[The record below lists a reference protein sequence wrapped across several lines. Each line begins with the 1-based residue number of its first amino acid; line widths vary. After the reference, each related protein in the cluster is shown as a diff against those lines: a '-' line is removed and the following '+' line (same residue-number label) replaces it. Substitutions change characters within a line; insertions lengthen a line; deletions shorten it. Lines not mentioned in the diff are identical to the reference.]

1 MRSEIPFS
9 GGRGGGSV
17 RRAINRLMPSAPA
30 KIGAVALVVLVVA
43 GVGWAAFSS
52 MRAPAFEVH
61 ADEAAAP
68 SSSEPETVEVK
79 AQVCVYVTG
88 AVANPGVY
96 SLDEGLRV
104 CDAVEAAGG
113 LTEDADASTVNLARV
128 LSDGEHIALPTKAE
142 VETALA
148 QGSAGGAAVAS
159 SLVNINTADAS
170 ALETLSGVGS
180 ATAPGDYLRSRA
192 KRSVFNYRRPYA
204 RRWHRREE
212 VREAQRFNLRMK
224 RTMLHGAKAL
234 GRVGRANNTAN
245 AALLGEGLVEGPTDR
260 ATPRFPRR
268 HLCPFRLLLRL
279 SLGYRLR
286 RGRRL
291 RLRAAT

>member
-1 MRSEIPFS
+1 MLVCMVLLRHKGRLCAAKYLFRAVGAVAACVVRSIAS
-9 GGRGGGSV
+9 C
-17 RRAINRLMPSAPA
+17 APA
-30 KIGAVALVVLVVA
+30 KIGAVALVVLIVA

-52 MRAPAFEVH
+52 MRAPVFEVH
-61 ADEAAAP
+61 ADEAVAP
-68 SSSEPETVEVK
+68 SSSEPEAVEVK
-79 AQVCVYVTG
+79 TQVYVYVTG

-180 ATAPGDYLRSRA
+180 ATAQAIISDREQNGPFSTIEDLMRVDGIGEKKFA
-192 KRSVFNYRRPYA
+192 KLKDSICV
-204 RRWHRREE
+204 
-212 VREAQRFNLRMK
+212 
-224 RTMLHGAKAL
+224 
-234 GRVGRANNTAN
+234 
-245 AALLGEGLVEGPTDR
+245 
-260 ATPRFPRR
+260 
-268 HLCPFRLLLRL
+268 
-279 SLGYRLR
+279 
-286 RGRRL
+286 
-291 RLRAAT
+291 

>member
-17 RRAINRLMPSAPA
+17 RRAINRLMPSASA

-61 ADEAAAP
+61 ADEAVAP
-68 SSSEPETVEVK
+68 SSSEPEAVEVK
-79 AQVCVYVTG
+79 TQVYVYVTG

-128 LSDGEHIALPTKAE
+128 LSDGEHIALPTKVE

-148 QGSAGGAAVAS
+148 QGSAGGAAAS

-180 ATAPGDYLRSRA
+180 ATAQAIISDREQNGPFSTIEDLMRVDGIGEKKFA
-192 KRSVFNYRRPYA
+192 KLKDSICV
-204 RRWHRREE
+204 
-212 VREAQRFNLRMK
+212 
-224 RTMLHGAKAL
+224 
-234 GRVGRANNTAN
+234 
-245 AALLGEGLVEGPTDR
+245 
-260 ATPRFPRR
+260 
-268 HLCPFRLLLRL
+268 
-279 SLGYRLR
+279 
-286 RGRRL
+286 
-291 RLRAAT
+291 

>member
-30 KIGAVALVVLVVA
+30 KIGAVTLVVLVVA

-61 ADEAAAP
+61 ADEAVAP
-68 SSSEPETVEVK
+68 SSSEPEAVEVK
-79 AQVCVYVTG
+79 AQVYVYVTG

-148 QGSAGGAAVAS
+148 QGSAGGAGAS

-180 ATAPGDYLRSRA
+180 ATAQAIISDREQNGPFSTIEDLMRVDGIGEKKFA
-192 KRSVFNYRRPYA
+192 KLKDSICV
-204 RRWHRREE
+204 
-212 VREAQRFNLRMK
+212 
-224 RTMLHGAKAL
+224 
-234 GRVGRANNTAN
+234 
-245 AALLGEGLVEGPTDR
+245 
-260 ATPRFPRR
+260 
-268 HLCPFRLLLRL
+268 
-279 SLGYRLR
+279 
-286 RGRRL
+286 
-291 RLRAAT
+291 

>member
-30 KIGAVALVVLVVA
+30 KIGAVALVVLIVA

-61 ADEAAAP
+61 ADEAVAP
-68 SSSEPETVEVK
+68 SSSEPEAVEVK
-79 AQVCVYVTG
+79 TQVYVYVTG

-96 SLDEGLRV
+96 WLDEGLRV

-142 VETALA
+142 VEMALA
-148 QGSAGGAAVAS
+148 QGSAGGAAAS

-180 ATAPGDYLRSRA
+180 ATAQAIISDREQNGPFSTIEDLMRVDGIGEKKFA
-192 KRSVFNYRRPYA
+192 KLKDSICV
-204 RRWHRREE
+204 
-212 VREAQRFNLRMK
+212 
-224 RTMLHGAKAL
+224 
-234 GRVGRANNTAN
+234 
-245 AALLGEGLVEGPTDR
+245 
-260 ATPRFPRR
+260 
-268 HLCPFRLLLRL
+268 
-279 SLGYRLR
+279 
-286 RGRRL
+286 
-291 RLRAAT
+291 

>member
-52 MRAPAFEVH
+52 MRAPVFEVH

-79 AQVCVYVTG
+79 AQVYVYVTG

-148 QGSAGGAAVAS
+148 QGSAGGAGGAAAAS

-180 ATAPGDYLRSRA
+180 ATAQAIISDREQNGPFSTIEDLMRVDGIGEKKFA
-192 KRSVFNYRRPYA
+192 KLKDSICV
-204 RRWHRREE
+204 
-212 VREAQRFNLRMK
+212 
-224 RTMLHGAKAL
+224 
-234 GRVGRANNTAN
+234 
-245 AALLGEGLVEGPTDR
+245 
-260 ATPRFPRR
+260 
-268 HLCPFRLLLRL
+268 
-279 SLGYRLR
+279 
-286 RGRRL
+286 
-291 RLRAAT
+291 

>member
-9 GGRGGGSV
+9 GGRDGGSV

-68 SSSEPETVEVK
+68 SSSEPEAVEVK
-79 AQVCVYVTG
+79 AQVYVYVTG
-88 AVANPGVY
+88 AVTNPGVY

-148 QGSAGGAAVAS
+148 QGSAGGAGGAGGAAVAS

-180 ATAPGDYLRSRA
+180 ATAQAIISDREQNGPFSTIEDLMRVDGIGEKKFA
-192 KRSVFNYRRPYA
+192 KLKDSICV
-204 RRWHRREE
+204 
-212 VREAQRFNLRMK
+212 
-224 RTMLHGAKAL
+224 
-234 GRVGRANNTAN
+234 
-245 AALLGEGLVEGPTDR
+245 
-260 ATPRFPRR
+260 
-268 HLCPFRLLLRL
+268 
-279 SLGYRLR
+279 
-286 RGRRL
+286 
-291 RLRAAT
+291 

>member
-30 KIGAVALVVLVVA
+30 KIGAVALVVLIVA

-61 ADEAAAP
+61 ADEAVAP
-68 SSSEPETVEVK
+68 SSSEPEAVEVK
-79 AQVCVYVTG
+79 AQVYVYVTG

-113 LTEDADASTVNLARV
+113 LTEDADASTVNLA
-128 LSDGEHIALPTKAE
+128 
-142 VETALA
+142 
-148 QGSAGGAAVAS
+148 QGSAGGAAAAS

-180 ATAPGDYLRSRA
+180 ATAQAIISDREQNGPFSTIEDLMRVDGIGEKKFA
-192 KRSVFNYRRPYA
+192 KLKDSICV
-204 RRWHRREE
+204 
-212 VREAQRFNLRMK
+212 
-224 RTMLHGAKAL
+224 
-234 GRVGRANNTAN
+234 
-245 AALLGEGLVEGPTDR
+245 
-260 ATPRFPRR
+260 
-268 HLCPFRLLLRL
+268 
-279 SLGYRLR
+279 
-286 RGRRL
+286 
-291 RLRAAT
+291 

>member
-61 ADEAAAP
+61 ADEAVAP
-68 SSSEPETVEVK
+68 SSSEPEAVEVK
-79 AQVCVYVTG
+79 AQVYVTG

-180 ATAPGDYLRSRA
+180 ATAQAIISDREQNGPFSTIEDLMRVDGIGEKKFA
-192 KRSVFNYRRPYA
+192 KLKDSICV
-204 RRWHRREE
+204 
-212 VREAQRFNLRMK
+212 
-224 RTMLHGAKAL
+224 
-234 GRVGRANNTAN
+234 
-245 AALLGEGLVEGPTDR
+245 
-260 ATPRFPRR
+260 
-268 HLCPFRLLLRL
+268 
-279 SLGYRLR
+279 
-286 RGRRL
+286 
-291 RLRAAT
+291 

>member
-9 GGRGGGSV
+9 SSRGGV

-30 KIGAVALVVLVVA
+30 KVGAVALAALIVA

-61 ADEAAAP
+61 AGDAVAP
-68 SSSEPETVEVK
+68 SSSEPEAVETK
-79 AQVCVYVTG
+79 AQVYVYVTG

-113 LTEDADASTVNLARV
+113 LAEDADASTVNLARV
-128 LSDGEHIALPTKAE
+128 LSDGEHIDLPTKAE
-142 VETALA
+142 VEAALA
-148 QGSAGGAAVAS
+148 QGPAGGASGVAAAT

-180 ATAPGDYLRSRA
+180 ATAQAIISDREQNGPFSSIEDLMRVDGIGEKKFA
-192 KRSVFNYRRPYA
+192 KLKDSICV
-204 RRWHRREE
+204 
-212 VREAQRFNLRMK
+212 
-224 RTMLHGAKAL
+224 
-234 GRVGRANNTAN
+234 
-245 AALLGEGLVEGPTDR
+245 
-260 ATPRFPRR
+260 
-268 HLCPFRLLLRL
+268 
-279 SLGYRLR
+279 
-286 RGRRL
+286 
-291 RLRAAT
+291 

>member
-43 GVGWAAFSS
+43 GVGWTAFSS

-61 ADEAAAP
+61 ADEAVAP
-68 SSSEPETVEVK
+68 SSSEPEAVEAK
-79 AQVCVYVTG
+79 AQVYVYVTG

-148 QGSAGGAAVAS
+148 QGSAGGTGGAAVAS
-159 SLVNINTADAS
+159 SLVNINTANAS

-180 ATAPGDYLRSRA
+180 ATAQAIISDREQNGPFSTIEDLMRVDGIGEKKFA
-192 KRSVFNYRRPYA
+192 KLKDSICV
-204 RRWHRREE
+204 
-212 VREAQRFNLRMK
+212 
-224 RTMLHGAKAL
+224 
-234 GRVGRANNTAN
+234 
-245 AALLGEGLVEGPTDR
+245 
-260 ATPRFPRR
+260 
-268 HLCPFRLLLRL
+268 
-279 SLGYRLR
+279 
-286 RGRRL
+286 
-291 RLRAAT
+291 

>member
-9 GGRGGGSV
+9 GGRGGGGV
-17 RRAINRLMPSAPA
+17 RRAIHRLMPSAPA

-61 ADEAAAP
+61 ADDAAAP
-68 SSSEPETVEVK
+68 SSPEPEAVETR
-79 AQVCVYVTG
+79 AQVYVYVTG

-148 QGSAGGAAVAS
+148 QGSAGGAGGAAVAS

-180 ATAPGDYLRSRA
+180 ATAQAIISDREQNGPFSTIEDLMRVDGIGEKKFA
-192 KRSVFNYRRPYA
+192 KLKDSICV
-204 RRWHRREE
+204 
-212 VREAQRFNLRMK
+212 
-224 RTMLHGAKAL
+224 
-234 GRVGRANNTAN
+234 
-245 AALLGEGLVEGPTDR
+245 
-260 ATPRFPRR
+260 
-268 HLCPFRLLLRL
+268 
-279 SLGYRLR
+279 
-286 RGRRL
+286 
-291 RLRAAT
+291 

>member
-9 GGRGGGSV
+9 SSRGGV

-30 KIGAVALVVLVVA
+30 KVGAVALAALIVA

-61 ADEAAAP
+61 AGDAVAP
-68 SSSEPETVEVK
+68 SSPESEAVETK
-79 AQVCVYVTG
+79 AQVYVYVTG

-113 LTEDADASTVNLARV
+113 LAEDADASTVNLARV
-128 LSDGEHIALPTKAE
+128 LSDGEHIDLPTKAE
-142 VETALA
+142 VEAALA
-148 QGSAGGAAVAS
+148 QGPAGGASGTAAAT

-180 ATAPGDYLRSRA
+180 ATAQAIISDREQNGPFSSIEDLMRVDGIGEKKFA
-192 KRSVFNYRRPYA
+192 KLKDSICV
-204 RRWHRREE
+204 
-212 VREAQRFNLRMK
+212 
-224 RTMLHGAKAL
+224 
-234 GRVGRANNTAN
+234 
-245 AALLGEGLVEGPTDR
+245 
-260 ATPRFPRR
+260 
-268 HLCPFRLLLRL
+268 
-279 SLGYRLR
+279 
-286 RGRRL
+286 
-291 RLRAAT
+291 

>member
-17 RRAINRLMPSAPA
+17 RRAINRLMPSAPE

-61 ADEAAAP
+61 ADEAVAP
-68 SSSEPETVEVK
+68 SLSEPEAVEVK
-79 AQVCVYVTG
+79 AQVYVYVTG

-148 QGSAGGAAVAS
+148 QGSAGGAAAS

-180 ATAPGDYLRSRA
+180 ATAQAIISDREQNGPFSTIEDLMRVDGIGEKRFA
-192 KRSVFNYRRPYA
+192 KLKDSICV
-204 RRWHRREE
+204 
-212 VREAQRFNLRMK
+212 
-224 RTMLHGAKAL
+224 
-234 GRVGRANNTAN
+234 
-245 AALLGEGLVEGPTDR
+245 
-260 ATPRFPRR
+260 
-268 HLCPFRLLLRL
+268 
-279 SLGYRLR
+279 
-286 RGRRL
+286 
-291 RLRAAT
+291 

>member
-17 RRAINRLMPSAPA
+17 RRAINHLMPSAPA

-61 ADEAAAP
+61 ADEAVAS
-68 SSSEPETVEVK
+68 SSSEPEAVEVK
-79 AQVCVYVTG
+79 AQVYVYVTG

-180 ATAPGDYLRSRA
+180 ATAQAIISDREQNGPFSTIEDLMRVDGIGEKKFA
-192 KRSVFNYRRPYA
+192 KLKDSICV
-204 RRWHRREE
+204 
-212 VREAQRFNLRMK
+212 
-224 RTMLHGAKAL
+224 
-234 GRVGRANNTAN
+234 
-245 AALLGEGLVEGPTDR
+245 
-260 ATPRFPRR
+260 
-268 HLCPFRLLLRL
+268 
-279 SLGYRLR
+279 
-286 RGRRL
+286 
-291 RLRAAT
+291 

>member
-9 GGRGGGSV
+9 SSRGGGSV

-61 ADEAAAP
+61 ADEAVAP
-68 SSSEPETVEVK
+68 SSSEPEAVEVK
-79 AQVCVYVTG
+79 AQVYVYVTG

-148 QGSAGGAAVAS
+148 QGSAGGAAAS

-180 ATAPGDYLRSRA
+180 ATAQAIISDREQNGPFSTIEDLMRVDGIGEKKFA
-192 KRSVFNYRRPYA
+192 KLKDSICV
-204 RRWHRREE
+204 
-212 VREAQRFNLRMK
+212 
-224 RTMLHGAKAL
+224 
-234 GRVGRANNTAN
+234 
-245 AALLGEGLVEGPTDR
+245 
-260 ATPRFPRR
+260 
-268 HLCPFRLLLRL
+268 
-279 SLGYRLR
+279 
-286 RGRRL
+286 
-291 RLRAAT
+291 

>member
-43 GVGWAAFSS
+43 GVGWTAFSS

-61 ADEAAAP
+61 ADEVVAP
-68 SSSEPETVEVK
+68 SSSEPEAVEVK
-79 AQVCVYVTG
+79 TQVYVYVTG

-148 QGSAGGAAVAS
+148 QGSAGGAAAS
-159 SLVNINTADAS
+159 SLANINTADAS

-180 ATAPGDYLRSRA
+180 ATAQAIISDREQNGPFSTIEDLMRVDGIGEKKFA
-192 KRSVFNYRRPYA
+192 KLKDSICV
-204 RRWHRREE
+204 
-212 VREAQRFNLRMK
+212 
-224 RTMLHGAKAL
+224 
-234 GRVGRANNTAN
+234 
-245 AALLGEGLVEGPTDR
+245 
-260 ATPRFPRR
+260 
-268 HLCPFRLLLRL
+268 
-279 SLGYRLR
+279 
-286 RGRRL
+286 
-291 RLRAAT
+291 

>member
-30 KIGAVALVVLVVA
+30 KIGAVALVVFVVA

-61 ADEAAAP
+61 ADEAVAP
-68 SSSEPETVEVK
+68 SSSEPEAVEAK
-79 AQVCVYVTG
+79 AQVYVYVTG

-148 QGSAGGAAVAS
+148 QGSAGGAAAS

-180 ATAPGDYLRSRA
+180 ATAQAIISDREQNGPFSTIEDLMRVDGIGEKKFA
-192 KRSVFNYRRPYA
+192 KLKDSICV
-204 RRWHRREE
+204 
-212 VREAQRFNLRMK
+212 
-224 RTMLHGAKAL
+224 
-234 GRVGRANNTAN
+234 
-245 AALLGEGLVEGPTDR
+245 
-260 ATPRFPRR
+260 
-268 HLCPFRLLLRL
+268 
-279 SLGYRLR
+279 
-286 RGRRL
+286 
-291 RLRAAT
+291 

>member
-9 GGRGGGSV
+9 GGRGGGRV
-17 RRAINRLMPSAPA
+17 RRAINRLIPSAPA

-61 ADEAAAP
+61 ADEAVAP
-68 SSSEPETVEVK
+68 SSSEPEAVEVK
-79 AQVCVYVTG
+79 AQVYVYVTG

-148 QGSAGGAAVAS
+148 QGSAGGAAAS

-180 ATAPGDYLRSRA
+180 ATAQAIISDREQNGPFSTIEDLMRVDGIGEKKFA
-192 KRSVFNYRRPYA
+192 KLKDSICV
-204 RRWHRREE
+204 
-212 VREAQRFNLRMK
+212 
-224 RTMLHGAKAL
+224 
-234 GRVGRANNTAN
+234 
-245 AALLGEGLVEGPTDR
+245 
-260 ATPRFPRR
+260 
-268 HLCPFRLLLRL
+268 
-279 SLGYRLR
+279 
-286 RGRRL
+286 
-291 RLRAAT
+291 